1 MDSRYLT
8 TRMVLPIIGIMTREK
23 LIERIKSLAVLHGE
37 FTLRSGKKSRYYVDK
52 YRFETQ
58 PDVLAALGKLFAQH
72 VTPDVDRIAGPE
84 LGAVC
89 LAAATAMAA
98 DKPFVMVRKAA
109 KEYGTTKRVEG
120 ELKAGEKVL
129 IVEDILTTG
138 GAVLEAAKSLTEAG
152 AVIVGIVG
160 VIDRLEG
167 ARHNIEQA
175 GFKMDALFTIT
186 DLGIEG
192 PH

>member
-1 MDSRYLT
+1 
-8 TRMVLPIIGIMTREK
+8 MTRDA
-23 LIERIKSLAVLHGE
+23 LVERIKALAVLHGE

-58 PDVLAALGKLFAQH
+58 PDVLKALGKLFAEH
-72 VTPDVDRIAGPE
+72 VTPDIDRIAGPE

-109 KEYGTTKRVEG
+109 KEYGTTKRIEG
-120 ELKAGEKVL
+120 VL
-129 IVEDILTTG
+129 NPGDRVLVVEDVLTTG
-138 GAVLEAAKSLTEAG
+138 GAVLEAVASLTEAG
-152 AVIVGIVG
+152 AKVVKIVG
-160 VIDRLEG
+160 VIDRMEG
-167 ARHNIEQA
+167 ARQNIEKA
-175 GFKMDALFTIT
+175 GYTMDGMVTVA
-186 DLGIEG
+186 DLGLTG

>member
-1 MDSRYLT
+1 
-8 TRMVLPIIGIMTREK
+8 MTREK

-58 PDVLAALGKLFAQH
+58 PDVLAALGKLLAAH
-72 VTPDVDRIAGPE
+72 ATEGVDRIAGPE

-89 LAAATAMAA
+89 LAAACAMEAN
-98 DKPFVMVRKAA
+98 KPFVMVRKAA

-120 ELKAGEKVL
+120 VLEPGERVL
-129 IVEDILTTG
+129 LVEDILTTG

-152 AVIVGIVG
+152 AKIVKIVG

-175 GFKMDALFTIT
+175 GFQMDALFTIS
-186 DLGIEG
+186 DLGVEG

>member
-1 MDSRYLT
+1 
-8 TRMVLPIIGIMTREK
+8 MTREK
-23 LIERIKSLAVLHGE
+23 LIERIKSLAILHGE

-58 PDVLAALGKLFAQH
+58 PDVLAALGKFFAEH

-89 LAAATAMAA
+89 LAAATAMEAN
-98 DKPFVMVRKAA
+98 KPFVMVRKAA

-152 AVIVGIVG
+152 ATVVKIVG

-175 GFKMDALFTIT
+175 GFKMDALFTIS